1 MMLGIFMVVAVT
13 CITPAVLFGIFNLEK
28 GAYDEDYLQR

>member
-1 MMLGIFMVVAVT
+1 MLGIIMIVAIT
-13 CITPAVLFGIFNLEK
+13 CITPAVLFGILSIEK